1 VPLKL
6 EELEVRNAEWDYF
19 PRNIG
24 FIMIYIYI
32 ICIYI
37 YHMYIYLYIICIY
50 IYIYTYLHIYH
61 VFICIYIYVHMQD
74 TANQHGMTFTNN
86 SDWTIWRSFHC
97 FSPNK
102 HRDSLGKK
110 SLKPRWDVTT
120 RSLKGNICLAD

>member
-1 VPLKL
+1 MPLKL

-32 ICIYI
+32 YHMYIYI

-61 VFICIYIYVHMQD
+61 VFICIYIYICTYARYSQPTWD
-74 TANQHGMTFTNN
+74 DLYKQ
-86 SDWTIWRSFHC
+86 
-97 FSPNK
+97 
-102 HRDSLGKK
+102 LGLDNLEKFP
-110 SLKPRWDVTT
+110 LFFPQQT
-120 RSLKGNICLAD
+120 